1 MYFAGCAKAGRFLI
15 PVANAYPFL
24 MMMGKVI
31 LSWLLLWEAGVAAE
45 KLTALHQEKGID
57 PRNAGQVQALIRDHR
72 DAAFYTGKQAA
83 ARYFIKHVLPEVHA
97 ASTAI
102 RSEDLSM
109 MEIADESFAS

>member
-31 LSWLLLWEAGVAAE
+31 MSWLLLWEAGVAAE
-45 KLTALHQEKGID
+45 KLTVLYREQGID
-57 PRNAGQVQALIRDHR
+57 LQNAGQVQAFIKDHQ
-72 DAAFYTGKQAA
+72 DAAFYAGKGAS
-83 ARYFIKHVLPEVHA
+83 ARYFIKHVLPEVVA

-109 MEIADESFAS
+109 IDIADESFAS